1 MNIRTITGADVPR
14 IPGIWRADQPFV
26 PVTVNNF
33 IDKIIFEENFS
44 PESFFIADDDGR
56 IAGFLYCTYRKMP
69 ITGEGNMEKGKAYII
84 AFCVADREET
94 KPVGKAL
101 IEAAEAYMRSKGIER
116 VDTGYFPV
124 YYVQGFERDLCPEYI
139 ALFREH
145 GYRVSEESCS
155 LELLLKDFRE
165 DSAID
170 ALKDRLAEQGIEIR
184 SSLPE
189 DSIGI
194 ADPKMPFS
202 KESWAYEY
210 KTRLR
215 LQHDCE
221 RFKVAVKDGVLIG
234 VSPFGD
240 PNSDMGRFG
249 PFGVDPNYRGLGIG
263 KVLFQ
268 ETMKEMKKRGIERAW
283 MQWVEYDGAG
293 FHIYE
298 KCGFKA
304 KNNFI
309 SFEKEL

>member
-1 MNIRTITGADVPR
+1 MIIRTITGTDIPR
-14 IPGIWRADQPFV
+14 IPEMWREDQPFV

-33 IDKIIFEENFS
+33 IDKIIFEENFT
-44 PESFFIADDDGR
+44 PDSFFIADDDNS

-69 ITGEGNMEKGKAYII
+69 IIGEGSMEKGKAYILG
-84 AFCVADREET
+84 FCVADRSET
-94 KPVGKAL
+94 QSVGGAL
-101 IEAAEAYMRSKGIER
+101 IDAAEAYMRSKGRER

-124 YYVQGFERDLCPEYI
+124 YYVQGFERDLCSEYI
-139 ALFREH
+139 ALFKER

-155 LELLLKDFRE
+155 LELFLADYQPDPKVDELKE
-165 DSAID
+165 
-170 ALKDRLAEQGIEIR
+170 KLAEQGIVIR
-184 SSLPE
+184 SSRPE
-189 DSIGI
+189 DSIAI
-194 ADPKMPFS
+194 ADAKMPFS

-221 RFKVAVKDGVLIG
+221 RVKVAVKDGALIG

-249 PFGVDPNYRGLGIG
+249 PFGVDPAYRGLGIG

-268 ETMKEMKKRGIERAW
+268 ETMKEMKKRGIARAW
-283 MQWVEYDGAG
+283 MQWVEYGGPG

-298 KCGFKA
+298 KCGFRA